1 MKKSLDIILPCYN
14 PIANWHERIVNSIQS
29 FSKLHDDVDL
39 SLIIVN
45 DGSKS
50 IINQEE
56 INYIEKNIPQFRFVN
71 YEINRGKGH
80 ALREGVKLSTA
91 DYIIYTDIDFPYII
105 KSLNDVFTELL
116 KGNDVVVGVRSA
128 EYYKKVPKTRI
139 IISKILK
146 YFIKKSLGI
155 YTKDTQCGLKGF
167 NKKGKVVFLSTR
179 IERYLFDLEFVYL
192 SSKNKNIKI
201 NSSIVELREGVEF
214 STLNLRIIL
223 SESFN
228 FLRVFLFR

>member
-1 MKKSLDIILPCYN
+1 M
-14 PIANWHERIVNSIQS
+14 HSIQS
-29 FSKLHDDVDL
+29 FAKLHADIEL

-50 IINQEE
+50 IINSEE
-56 INYIEKNIPQFRFVN
+56 IDYIKKSIPNFKFVN

-80 ALREGVKLSTA
+80 ALREGVKLSNA
-91 DYIIYTDIDFPYII
+91 DYIIYTDIDFPYVI
-105 KSLNDVFTELL
+105 KSLDDVYKELL
-116 KGNDVVVGVRSA
+116 NGNDVVVGVRSA

-139 IISKILK
+139 VISKILK

-155 YTKDTQCGLKGF
+155 FTTDTQCGLKGF
-167 NKKGKVVFLSTR
+167 NRKGKDVFLSTR

-192 SSKNKNIKI
+192 SSKDKSINI

>member
-1 MKKSLDIILPCYN
+1 M
-14 PIANWHERIVNSIQS
+14 
-29 FSKLHDDVDL
+29 KLHDDIDL
-39 SLIIVN
+39 SLIVVN

-50 IINQEE
+50 IINAEE
-56 INYIEKNIPQFRFVN
+56 INYIEKNVPQFKFVN
-71 YEINRGKGH
+71 HEINRGKGH
-80 ALREGVKLSTA
+80 ALREGVKLSNA

-105 KSLNDVFTELL
+105 KSLDDVYTQLIN
-116 KGNDVVVGVRSA
+116 GYDVVVGVRSA

-139 IISKILK
+139 VISKILK

-155 YTKDTQCGLKGF
+155 YTTDTQCGLKGF
-167 NKKGKVVFLSTR
+167 NKKGKEVFLSTR

>member
-1 MKKSLDIILPCYN
+1 M
-14 PIANWHERIVNSIQS
+14 
-29 FSKLHDDVDL
+29 KLHDDIDL
-39 SLIIVN
+39 SLIVVN

-50 IINQEE
+50 IINAEE
-56 INYIEKNIPQFRFVN
+56 INYIEKNVPQFKFVN
-71 YEINRGKGH
+71 HEINRGKGH
-80 ALREGVKLSTA
+80 ALREGVKLSNA

-105 KSLNDVFTELL
+105 KSLDDVYTQLIN
-116 KGNDVVVGVRSA
+116 GYDVVVGVRSS

-139 IISKILK
+139 VISKILK

-155 YTKDTQCGLKGF
+155 YTTDTQCGLKGF
-167 NKKGKVVFLSTR
+167 NKKGKEVFLSTR

>member
-155 YTKDTQCGLKGF
+155 YTTDTQCGLKGF
-167 NKKGKVVFLSTR
+167 NKKGKEVFLSTR

>member
-1 MKKSLDIILPCYN
+1 M
-14 PIANWHERIVNSIQS
+14 NSIQS
-29 FSKLHDDVDL
+29 FSKLHDDIDL
-39 SLIIVN
+39 NLIIGN

-155 YTKDTQCGLKGF
+155 YTTDTQCGLKGF
-167 NKKGKVVFLSTR
+167 NKKGKEVFLSTR

>member
-1 MKKSLDIILPCYN
+1 MRKSLDIILPCYN
-14 PIANWHERIVNSIQS
+14 PIVNWHERIVNSIQS
-29 FSKLHDDVDL
+29 FMKLHDDIDL
-39 SLIIVN
+39 SLIVVN

-50 IINQEE
+50 IINAEE
-56 INYIEKNIPQFRFVN
+56 INYIEKNVPQFKFVN
-71 YEINRGKGH
+71 HEINRGKGH
-80 ALREGVKLSTA
+80 ALREGVKLSNA

-105 KSLNDVFTELL
+105 KSLDDVYTQLIN
-116 KGNDVVVGVRSA
+116 GYDVVVGVRSS

-139 IISKILK
+139 VISKILK

-155 YTKDTQCGLKGF
+155 YTTDTQCGLKGF
-167 NKKGKVVFLSTR
+167 NKKGKEVFLSTR